1 MNANTM
7 RGEASIVVDA
17 QACLLRPT
25 FAGLVAAEE
34 ELGSL
39 FELVERAADG
49 RLKLAEVAALF
60 WHCAPAETVS
70 RDAIGE
76 AVLALGLAGC
86 TPPLR
91 IILKQIV
98 QGGG

>member
-1 MNANTM
+1 MTANKL
-7 RGEASIVVDA
+7 RGEASIVVA
-17 QACLLRPT
+17 GQPCILRPT

-49 RLKLAEVAALF
+49 KLKLAEVAALF
-60 WHCAPAETVS
+60 WHCASSQNIDREQM
-70 RDAIGE
+70 GE
-76 AVLALGLAGC
+76 AVLTLGLAGC

-91 IILKQIV
+91 IILSQIV
-98 QGGG
+98 QGGR